1 MVRPRFK
8 PSTSGIKMY
17 SLTATPNGV
26 AKFWLTGI
34 IIIIIIIIATTAFTR
49 MFEHKNEAFV

>member
-8 PSTSGIKMY
+8 SSTSRIKLY
-17 SLTATPNGV
+17 SLTATLNGV

-34 IIIIIIIIATTAFTR
+34 IIPMAAITRKYELKNKAFI
-49 MFEHKNEAFV
+49 